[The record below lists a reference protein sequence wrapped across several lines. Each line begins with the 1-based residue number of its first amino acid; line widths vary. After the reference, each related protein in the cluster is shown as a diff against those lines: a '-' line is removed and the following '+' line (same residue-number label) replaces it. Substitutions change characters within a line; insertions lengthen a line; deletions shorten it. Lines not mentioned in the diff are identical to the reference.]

1 METEKDFAN
10 KYLFWILLLLSAS
23 ITMNIVQCES
33 DKPDPATASKIQQN
47 NDSIAKRKAEA
58 EMAKKTADDLLQSYG
73 DNRTAAAKKA
83 TKHIENAKA
92 VRKVV
97 FDTVGNGKYLTE
109 YESVN
114 KVVYRKS
121 IEL

>member
-10 KYLFWILLLLSAS
+10 KYLFWILLLLVAS
-23 ITMNIVQCES
+23 IIMNIVQCDA

-47 NDSIAKRKAEA
+47 NDSIAKYKKTA

-73 DNRTAAAKKA
+73 DNRNAAAKKA
-83 TKHIENAKA
+83 TKHIEKAKD

-97 FDTVGNGKYLTE
+97 FDTVGNDLYLVN
-109 YESVN
+109 YKSVAP
-114 KVVYRKS
+114 
-121 IEL
+121 